1 MDQADKDMQASLDA
15 CLLGMAHDLWTVG
28 SVTEDRYREVL
39 AEIIE
44 RRRQRL
50 DPPETRRT
58 PIPFSP
64 DFVDE
69 CARQA
74 KAVAANDPCGKEVD
88 AFIAATHEWP
98 ED

>member
-1 MDQADKDMQASLDA
+1 MDQADNDMHASLDA
-15 CLLGMAHDLWTVG
+15 CILELARDLWTAG

-50 DPPETRRT
+50 DPSETRRA
-58 PIPFSP
+58 PIPFP
-64 DFVDE
+64 PEFVAE
-69 CARQA
+69 CERQA
-74 KAVAANDPCGKEVD
+74 KAVAASDPGGKELD